1 MPSACWESPVDYLPN
16 SPTSTSSSF
25 DEEQED
31 EDKVNSRLQLYWPSY
46 RALLKLRGFYLD
58 TVGDAKAFY
67 SCSADGRIPE
77 YFLVKHAADVDDD
90 ALCPDA
96 GLPDNLFRGTR
107 ACDGAKV
114 VIKAV
119 HLHSREFAIIR
130 FLSTPPL
137 RDDPMNHCIP
147 VLDLIEVDEENIAFI
162 VMEQWSSQLIGDNI
176 PCTLGLFLAAV
187 RQCIEHG
194 VFMHKHG
201 VAHLDISLRN
211 LLTDYE
217 GHYAYIDYELSRRFD
232 GVSPICIPE
241 FRATEVPPE
250 CELLNGDC
258 PDPFK
263 ADVWALAVLI
273 LRACK
278 LAGYC
283 IPQLV
288 QLARPMLNEKPD
300 NRPSMQQVLRAFHK
314 IVPTIENQDRLPHP
328 LTA

>member
-1 MPSACWESPVDYLPN
+1 MPSADWDGFDNLPPSPA
-16 SPTSTSSSF
+16 STASSI
-25 DEEQED
+25 DED
-31 EDKVNSRLQLYWPSY
+31 EVNSRVRPHWPSF
-46 RALLKLRGFYLD
+46 RGLLKLRGFRLD
-58 TVGDAKAFY
+58 TVEDAMAFY
-67 SCSADGRIPE
+67 SCSADGRIPD
-77 YFLVKHAADVDDD
+77 YFLVKHSGDVND

-107 ACDGAKV
+107 TCDETKV

-119 HLHSREFAIIR
+119 HLRSREFAVIR

-147 VLDLIEVDEENIAFI
+147 VLDLIEVEDDDLAFI
-162 VMEQWSSQLIGDNI
+162 VMEQWSSQLIDDEV
-176 PCTLGLFLAAV
+176 PCCLRLFLAAL
-187 RQCIEHG
+187 RQCVEHG
-194 VFMHKHG
+194 VFMHKHR

-211 LLTDYE
+211 LLTDYN

-232 GVSPICIPE
+232 GVGCIRVPA
-241 FRATEVPPE
+241 FRTTEVPPE
-250 CELLNGDC
+250 CEASDGEC

-283 IPQLV
+283 VPQLV
-288 QLARPMLNEKPD
+288 QLTRPMLSENPD
-300 NRPSMQQVLRAFHK
+300 DRPSMQEVLCAFDK
-314 IVPTIENQDRLPHP
+314 MVPTAGDLDRLPDFH
-328 LTA
+328 

>member
-1 MPSACWESPVDYLPN
+1 MPIALWNTQYDDAPHSPA
-16 SPTSTSSSF
+16 STASSF
-25 DEEQED
+25 DEDED
-31 EDKVNSRLQLYWPSY
+31 EVNLRVRPYWASY
-46 RALLKLRGFYLD
+46 RGVLKLRGFRLD
-58 TVGDAKAFY
+58 TVEDVKAFY
-67 SCSADGRIPE
+67 SCSSNGPIPD
-77 YFLVKHAADVDDD
+77 YFLVKHSGDVND

-96 GLPDNLFRGTR
+96 GLPDNLFRGTQV
-107 ACDGAKV
+107 CDGAKV

-119 HLHSREFAIIR
+119 HMNSREFAVIR

-137 RDDPMNHCIP
+137 RHDPMNHCIP
-147 VLDLIEVDEENIAFI
+147 VLDLIEVDEDNLAFI
-162 VMEQWSSQLIGDNI
+162 VMEQWSSQLIDDDG
-176 PCTLGLFLAAV
+176 PCCLALFLAAL

-194 VFMHKHG
+194 VFMHKHR

-211 LLTDYE
+211 LLTDYR

-232 GVSPICIPE
+232 GVDSLCIPS

-263 ADVWALAVLI
+263 ADVWALAILI

-283 IPQLV
+283 LAELV
-288 QLARPMLNEKPD
+288 QLTRPMLNKNPCD
-300 NRPSMQQVLRAFHK
+300 RPSMDEVLRAFDK
-314 IVPTIENQDRLPHP
+314 MVPTIGNLDRLP
-328 LTA
+328 TFQ